1 MAKELG
7 WLKYDKEEE
16 RKNKVIEEYLVTIKK
31 LRENLEGLIKSK
43 TFKSTL
49 QKTKEIIEDNID
61 NLEYAVKNSIYL
73 KNGEYISRLSKD
85 DFDKAITFIR
95 HGEVKVNTG
104 KLNKDNTPK
113 VKSKKQ
119 AELEIE
125 YFDKNNEKQ
134 LLKLIHKTTQD
145 IIFKSGKT
153 KAKTLFCSLDDL
165 ESGLTVWNLLLNKA
179 LYLYFPKTN
188 ATLITL
194 STVVAVAATV
204 GGIWSIASAI
214 NSQINTYDKEINVI
228 KEDYVQNITE
238 AQNDVKNKINSLVK
252 ASANWNAKVN
262 GEEAL
267 KRLEIYKNAF
277 EKFTKEE
284 IVADVSK
291 LPKSAEEILGADDGK
306 ELEQEIIE
314 QYMENLFA
322 NIDLSSSDIPSLVNQ
337 STIAKEYS
345 DILLNDLNL
354 IEQSVQEYLVKTFE
368 EQQLTKIDFTNI
380 SPNNSKVKK
389 VIINFNAEIN
399 NIKIYS
405 VRHSIVD
412 GLVETINCLQ
422 IASVQNIKDYL
433 DDNEMTDGELQKIIS
448 DISNESLM
456 TYTDYSNLREFYE
469 VNNVYL
475 SNNDIARAMIGS
487 KNDYE
492 ISAVI
497 VNVDGSEFT
506 TSFKYNNNG
515 KDQTNLEVI
524 DAILSAVKTNYDSQ
538 DYNEVTVDG
547 LKLDKYNTYY
557 DLFSAMDE
565 EK

>member
-1 MAKELG
+1 MANEHDL
-7 WLKYDKEEE
+7 LKDDKEEE
-16 RKNKVIEEYLVTIKK
+16 RKNKVIKEYLVTIEE
-31 LRENLEGLIKSK
+31 LRENLEELTKSK
-43 TFKSTL
+43 TFRSRS
-49 QKTKEIIEDNID
+49 QKIKEIIEDNID
-61 NLEYAVKNSIYL
+61 NLEYAVKNSLFL
-73 KNGEYISRLSKD
+73 KNGEYISGLSKD

-95 HGEVKVNTG
+95 HGKVKIDTG
-104 KLNKDNTPK
+104 KLNKYITPK
-113 VKSKKQ
+113 VKSNEQ
-119 AELEIE
+119 AKLEIK
-125 YFDKNNEKQ
+125 YIDKNNEKQ
-134 LLKLIHKTTQD
+134 LFILIHKTTQD
-145 IIFKSGKT
+145 IKFKSGKT
-153 KAKTLFCSLDDL
+153 KATILFCSLDDL
-165 ESGLTVWNLLLNKA
+165 KSGLTVWNLSRNKA

-194 STVVAVAATV
+194 AIISAVATTA
-204 GGIWSIASAI
+204 GGIWSNVSAN
-214 NSQINTYDKEINVI
+214 NSQINTYEKEINAVN
-228 KEDYVQNITE
+228 EDITE
-238 AQNDVKNKINSLVK
+238 AQNDVKDKINSLVN
-252 ASANWNAKVN
+252 ASANWNEKAN
-262 GEEAL
+262 EEAL
-267 KRLEIYKNAF
+267 KRLAIYKNALD
-277 EKFTKEE
+277 KFDKEG
-284 IVADVSK
+284 IVADISK

-322 NIDLSSSDIPSLVNQ
+322 NIDLSSSDIASLVNQ

-354 IEQSVQEYLVKTFE
+354 IEQSVQEYLVKTFKE
-368 EQQLTKIDFTNI
+368 HQLTKIDFTNI

-399 NIKIYS
+399 NIKVYYE
-405 VRHSIVD
+405 RYSIVD

>member
-1 MAKELG
+1 MANEHDL
-7 WLKYDKEEE
+7 LKYDKEEE
-16 RKNKVIEEYLVTIKK
+16 RKNKIIEEYLVTIKE

-49 QKTKEIIEDNID
+49 QKKTKEIIEDNID

-95 HGEVKVNTG
+95 HGEVKVDTG

-119 AELEIE
+119 AKLEIK

-145 IIFKSGKT
+145 IIFKSGRT

-214 NSQINTYDKEINVI
+214 NSQINTYDKEINII

-252 ASANWNAKVN
+252 ASVNWNAKVN

-322 NIDLSSSDIPSLVNQ
+322 NIDLSSSDIASLVNQ

-368 EQQLTKIDFTNI
+368 EEELTKIDFSNI

-399 NIKIYS
+399 NIKVYYE
-405 VRHSIVD
+405 RHSIVD

-433 DDNEMTDGELQKIIS
+433 DDNEMTNEELQKIIS

-456 TYTDYSNLREFYE
+456 TYTDYSNLREFYA
-469 VNNVYL
+469 VANVYI
-475 SNNDIARAMIGS
+475 SNEDIANAMIGS
-487 KNDYE
+487 KKDYE
-492 ISAVI
+492 ISVV

-524 DAILSAVKTNYDSQ
+524 DAILGSVKTNYDSPE
-538 DYNEVTVDG
+538 YNDITING
-547 LKLDKYNTYY
+547 LNFSKYNSPY
-557 DLFSAMDE
+557 DLFVAMDE

>member
-1 MAKELG
+1 MANEHDL
-7 WLKYDKEEE
+7 LKYDKEEE
-16 RKNKVIEEYLVTIKK
+16 RKNKIIEEYLVTIKE

-49 QKTKEIIEDNID
+49 QKKTKEIIEDNID

-104 KLNKDNTPK
+104 ELNKDNTPK

-119 AELEIE
+119 AKLEIE

-145 IIFKSGKT
+145 IIFKSGRT

-214 NSQINTYDKEINVI
+214 NSQINTYDKEINII

-252 ASANWNAKVN
+252 ASVNWNAKVN

-322 NIDLSSSDIPSLVNQ
+322 NIDLSSSDIASLVNQ

-368 EQQLTKIDFTNI
+368 EEELTKIDFSNI

-399 NIKIYS
+399 NIKVYYE
-405 VRHSIVD
+405 RHSIVD

-433 DDNEMTDGELQKIIS
+433 DDNEMTNEELQKIIS

-456 TYTDYSNLREFYE
+456 TYTDYSNLREFYA
-469 VNNVYL
+469 VANVYI
-475 SNNDIARAMIGS
+475 SNEDIANAMIGS
-487 KNDYE
+487 KKDYE
-492 ISAVI
+492 ISVI

-524 DAILSAVKTNYDSQ
+524 DAILGSVKTNYDSPE
-538 DYNEVTVDG
+538 YNDITING
-547 LKLDKYNTYY
+547 LNFSKYNSPY
-557 DLFSAMDE
+557 DLFVAMDE